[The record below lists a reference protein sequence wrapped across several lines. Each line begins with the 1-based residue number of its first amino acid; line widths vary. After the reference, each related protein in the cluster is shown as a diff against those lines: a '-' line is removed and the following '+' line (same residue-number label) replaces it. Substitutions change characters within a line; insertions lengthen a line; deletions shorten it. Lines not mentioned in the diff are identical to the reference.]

1 MELMHYKGKLTD
13 PKSNISYGSTQQEAF
28 IGFTYDPL
36 KQYPLRVETIGITY
50 PDKDYFIERK
60 HGDYFVLE
68 YVISGN
74 GYVET
79 EAGREEVTE
88 DCVYLLQPG
97 KPHRYG
103 ADRKHPYEKIWI
115 NFFSEI
121 FTDIF
126 ATYGLADQ
134 VVFPA
139 SGCRDLFEK
148 LLELAQKSDSNDE
161 VYLDVSG
168 IVFEI
173 ALRLARNRKA
183 KESASSVANLVKE
196 TLDIC
201 IYRKISIEKVSEQLN
216 ISKSQITRE
225 FTKHYGVSPYQY
237 ILDKKIQVAK
247 QLLLTTNMRVYEI
260 SEQLCFADTY
270 YFSNLFKQKTG
281 LSPLKFRSANRLS
294 L

>member
-1 MELMHYKGKLTD
+1 MAMELRPY
-13 PKSNISYGSTQQEAF
+13 QQEARDSIF
-28 IGFTYDPL
+28 EQWDSGIRRTLLVLPTGCG
-36 KQYPLRVETIGITY
+36 KTIVFA
-50 PDKDYFIERK
+50 K
-60 HGDYFVLE
+60 
-68 YVISGN
+68 
-74 GYVET
+74 
-79 EAGREEVTE
+79 VTE

-121 FTDIF
+121 FTEIF

-173 ALRLARNRKA
+173 ALRLARSRKA
-183 KESASSVANLVKE
+183 KEKC
-196 TLDIC
+196 D
-201 IYRKISIEKVSEQLN
+201 KVSKHSSYTFCN
-216 ISKSQITRE
+216 INTCQS
-225 FTKHYGVSPYQY
+225 
-237 ILDKKIQVAK
+237 
-247 QLLLTTNMRVYEI
+247 
-260 SEQLCFADTY
+260 
-270 YFSNLFKQKTG
+270 
-281 LSPLKFRSANRLS
+281 
-294 L
+294 